1 MMGVWSVQ
9 LKKLWKSG
17 TAEREGLVRP
27 YIPTRFFK
35 IVKTPLWITCQPHHF
50 QSSSA
55 VPGNDSSS
63 GWLNFLRELINST
76 SIVLCETKYF
86 LGEGGGVS
94 SLQGTNF
101 VFCDTNCLKTNSFL
115 WGKTEAVFQDTNY
128 FLREINNSLRGTNI
142 ASSWS
147 VTVSYWQSDCEN
159 KQN

>member
-86 LGEGGGVS
+86 LGEGGGGEFPS
-94 SLQGTNF
+94 GNQ
-101 VFCDTNCLKTNSFL
+101 FCLLWHQLFENQQFPLGKNWSCLSRHKLFPSGNQQFPSGNKYCKQL
-115 WGKTEAVFQDTNY
+115 ISHSKLLAKW
-128 FLREINNSLRGTNI
+128 LR
-142 ASSWS
+142 
-147 VTVSYWQSDCEN
+147 
-159 KQN
+159 K